1 MAGAMMRVT
10 RVIERVFRFVLFRGA
25 VMMLAVIA
33 RSQAAHDAE
42 EREQQKQESDDS
54 HHRRSS
60 KRGAG
65 RCLGISFG
73 ASGRFFSKWLIKQ
86 NGGTAIVSAIDQLP
100 IGMSG
105 RIRQLGDFGI
115 EQAILR

>member
-10 RVIERVFRFVLFRGA
+10 RVIERMFRLVLFRGA

-33 RSQAAHDAE
+33 RSHAAHDAE

-60 KRGAG
+60 KRGVG
-65 RCLGISFG
+65 RSLGISF
-73 ASGRFFSKWLIKQ
+73 
-86 NGGTAIVSAIDQLP
+86 
-100 IGMSG
+100 
-105 RIRQLGDFGI
+105 
-115 EQAILR
+115 